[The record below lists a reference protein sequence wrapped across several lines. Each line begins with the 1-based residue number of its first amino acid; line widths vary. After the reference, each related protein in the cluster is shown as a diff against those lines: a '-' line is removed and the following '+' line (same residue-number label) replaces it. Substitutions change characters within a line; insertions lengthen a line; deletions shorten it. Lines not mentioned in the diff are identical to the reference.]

1 MEYLLVFLAGI
12 LAFISPCILPLVP
25 LYISYFAA
33 SENENKGRTYSNVF
47 GFILGFTVVFVLL
60 GAFAGTLGQFV
71 QHNSAVQRL
80 MGVLM
85 VLFGLSFLGVIN
97 LNFIRS
103 NTVSFDLHRLTPI
116 RSVLFGIIFA
126 ISWTPC
132 VDAFLGSALILASNS
147 ATAVQGMFMLT
158 LFSCGLA
165 IPFILCVS
173 IIHKLKNTFDFI
185 KRHYSIINV
194 ISAGILIVVGLLM
207 ITGKFGYFLAILS
220 IRR

>member
-1 MEYLLVFLAGI
+1 MFLAGI

-33 SENENKGRTYSNVF
+33 SENDNKGRTYSNVF
-47 GFILGFTVVFVLL
+47 GFVFGFTVIFVLL
-60 GAFAGTLGQFV
+60 GAFAGTLGRFV
-71 QHNSAVQRL
+71 QHNSVVHVI

-85 VLFGLSFLGVIN
+85 VLFGLSFLGVLN
-97 LNFIRS
+97 LNFIKS
-103 NTVSFDLHRLTPI
+103 IKFNIDLQGLTPV

-158 LFSCGLA
+158 LFSVGLA

-185 KRHYSIINV
+185 KRHYSVINS
-194 ISAGILIVVGLLM
+194 ISAGLLIVVGVLM
-207 ITGKFGYFLAILS
+207 ITGKFGYFLSILS